1 MYPNPYRGTGTIW
14 IRIKFYGSA
23 SLFWLSISWGGVTYN
38 KCYCFSNIYNSLIF
52 RFLSSTPWFMCAKK
66 HFLNQL
72 NFDLTFFVYVFE
84 KYIKYN
90 NGTCYLKD
98 TVFVHHFCLTRL
110 VLEHLIF
117 FHWSLFRDLNRQH
130 FQGQGKANLKW
141 WRRSSLAPAPR
152 PRLQWNWQ
160 VTTVE

>member
-1 MYPNPYRGTGTIW
+1 MYPNPYRGTIW
-14 IRIKFYGSA
+14 ICIKFYGSA
-23 SLFWLSISWGGVTYN
+23 LLFWLSISWGGVTYI
-38 KCYCFSNIYNSLIF
+38 KWYCFSNIYNSLIF